1 MCQVTRELKLSLILG
16 FSLVLIVTVLISDY
30 LSKARTTRLDGTN
43 PGAPVALAV
52 PAPGD
57 LLSKTQQQEAEEAR
71 QVAIA
76 NEKAASEPIRTNFG
90 SNPGPAQ
97 PAPAGKTPDVKG
109 ADPKNAPTTGGPI
122 LIGQGGK
129 KPLVPGATTP
139 NSTPNST
146 PGLNGADQLAAGNP
160 NDKTHTIA
168 SGESWYAITKRYYKD
183 ARLVKQLA
191 MYNNLKPDAPLKV
204 GSTLKI
210 PTADALTGKVTRQA
224 SSEPLMGKR
233 PAVEGEDEVKLA
245 ANTRESE
252 SIDPLLAL
260 DRGTKPAGKTPGKD
274 PATEATPAKP
284 AKAGTYVVK
293 KGDTLGHIAAAELG
307 SSRRASEIQ
316 ELNNGV
322 DEYSLRVGMVIKL
335 PSK

>member
-1 MCQVTRELKLSLILG
+1 MTRELKLSLILG

-52 PAPGD
+52 PGPGD
-57 LLSKTQQQEAEEAR
+57 LLSKSQQQEEEEAR
-71 QVAIA
+71 QVALA
-76 NEKAASEPIRTNFG
+76 KEKAASEPIRTNFG

-97 PAPAGKTPDVKG
+97 PALAGKTPDVKG
-109 ADPKNAPTTGGPI
+109 ADPKNAPTSGGPV

-129 KPLVPGATTP
+129 KPVVPGATP
-139 NSTPNST
+139 NSTPSSA
-146 PGLNGADQLAAGNP
+146 PGLSGAEQLAAGNSS
-160 NDKTHTIA
+160 DKTHTIA

-224 SSEPLMGKR
+224 NSEPLMGKR
-233 PAVEGEDEVKLA
+233 PAVEGDDEVKLA
-245 ANTRESE
+245 ANTREAE
-252 SIDPLLAL
+252 PIDPLMAL
-260 DRGTKPAGKTPGKD
+260 DRGTKPAGKAPGKD
-274 PATEATPAKP
+274 PAPEAAPAKP